1 MDNNTN
7 FSPQESLLLIDSMIK
22 KAQSKFGENGHLY
35 LLWGWVVFGCSLLQF
50 VLLHFFNYQQHYRV
64 WMITWVVFVYQIFYL
79 KKHKKQRTVK
89 TYYDELVGYVWITFV
104 IIMFL
109 ISFILGRLG
118 QNINIYF
125 LPITPILLALYGM
138 PVFLSGIILRYRPL
152 IIGGIGCW
160 MLSMLA
166 NIFGSKMPPD
176 FEILF
181 IPAAMLVAWI
191 IPGYLM
197 RKKYLQTN

>member
-1 MDNNTN
+1 MDSNTN
-7 FSPQESLLLIDSMIK
+7 FSPQESLQLIEGMIK
-22 KAQSKFGENGHLY
+22 KAQSKFAENGHLY
-35 LLWGWVVFGCSLLQF
+35 LLWGWVVFTCSILQF
-50 VLLHFFNYQQHYRV
+50 ILLHFLNYQQHYWV
-64 WMITWVVFVYQIFYL
+64 WMITWVVFIYQIFYL

-104 IIMFL
+104 VLMFL

-118 QNINIYF
+118 QNINAYF

-138 PVFLSGIILRYRPL
+138 PVFLSGIILRYQPL

-160 MLSMLA
+160 VLSMIA
-166 NIFGSKMPPD
+166 NIISQKIPSD

-181 IPAAMLVAWI
+181 VPVAMLIAWI

-197 RKKYLQTN
+197 RKKYLTTN